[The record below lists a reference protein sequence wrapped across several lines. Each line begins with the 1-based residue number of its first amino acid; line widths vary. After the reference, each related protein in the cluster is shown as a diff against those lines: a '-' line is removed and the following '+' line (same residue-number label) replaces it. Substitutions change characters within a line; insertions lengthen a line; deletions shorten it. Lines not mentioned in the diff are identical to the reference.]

1 MRLIVGLG
9 NPGPAYAE
17 TRHNV
22 GFWVVAAVA
31 AEAGMRFRRHG
42 EVLRAEG
49 RLAGQEVTLAKPQ
62 SYMNRSGPVVAALVG
77 DLGLDL
83 SEVIVIHDDLDLD
96 PGRIRI
102 KARGGHGGHQ
112 GVLSIIDA
120 LESDRFAR
128 VKIGIGRPPD
138 GVDPADYVLAP
149 VSARERAVLEQV
161 VLQAV
166 RAVECWV
173 GEGLMA
179 AMNRFNVKRE
189 PKDR

>member
-1 MRLIVGLG
+1 LRLIVGLG

-22 GFWVVAAVA
+22 GFWVVVAVA
-31 AEAGMRFRRHG
+31 AEAGIRFRRHG

-49 RLAGQEVTLAKPQ
+49 RLGRDAVTLAKAQ
-62 SYMNRSGPVVAALVG
+62 SYMNRSGPVVAGLVG
-77 DLGLDL
+77 ELGLDL
-83 SEVIVIHDDLDLD
+83 SEVIVVHDDLDLA
-96 PGRIRI
+96 PGRIRV
-102 KARGGHGGHQ
+102 KARGGHGGHN

-149 VSARERAVLEQV
+149 MSAHERAVLDEAVQ
-161 VLQAV
+161 QAV
-166 RAVECWV
+166 GAVECWV

-179 AMNRFNVKRE
+179 AMNRFNVKPE
-189 PKDR
+189 LKDR

>member
-42 EVLRAEG
+42 EVLRAAG
-49 RLAGQEVTLAKPQ
+49 HLAGMPVTLAKPQ
-62 SYMNRSGPVVAALVG
+62 SYMNRCGPVVAALVG
-77 DLGLDL
+77 ELGLDL
-83 SEVIVIHDDLDLD
+83 SEMIVIHDDLDLD
-96 PGRIRI
+96 PGRLRL
-102 KARGGHGGHQ
+102 KARGGHGGHN

-149 VSARERAVLEQV
+149 LSARERAVLEEA
-161 VLQAV
+161 VLQAAK
-166 RAVECWV
+166 AVECWV

-179 AMNRFNVKRE
+179 AMNRCNVKRE
-189 PKDR
+189 S

>member
-1 MRLIVGLG
+1 VRLIVGLG

-42 EVLRAEG
+42 EDLRAEG
-49 RLAGQEVTLAKPQ
+49 RLAEQAVKLAKPQ
-62 SYMNRSGPVVAALVG
+62 SYVNRSGPVVAALVG
-77 DLGLDL
+77 DLGIDL

-112 GVLSIIDA
+112 GALSIIDA

-149 VSARERAVLEQV
+149 VSARARAVLEQV
-161 VLQAV
+161 VLQAA
-166 RAVECWV
+166 RARAGWGGGRV
-173 GEGLMA
+173 GA
-179 AMNRFNVKRE
+179 AMNRGTVKRE
-189 PKDR
+189 WVGR

>member
-9 NPGPAYAE
+9 NPGPAHAD

-22 GFWVVAAVA
+22 GFRVVEVLAAQ
-31 AEAGMRFRRHG
+31 AGIRFRRHG

-49 RLAGQEVTLAKPQ
+49 RLSAQAVTLAKPQ
-62 SYMNRSGPVVAALVG
+62 SYMNRSGPVVAALIG

-83 SEVIVIHDDLDLD
+83 SAVIVVHDDLDLE
-96 PGRIRI
+96 PGRLRI
-102 KARGGHGGHQ
+102 KARGGHGGHN

-138 GVDPADYVLAP
+138 DVEPGNYVLAP
-149 VSARERAVLEQV
+149 VSARERAVLEEA
-161 VLQAV
+161 VLQAAK
-166 RAVECWV
+166 AVECWV

-179 AMNRFNVKRE
+179 AMNRFNVKPE
-189 PKDR
+189 LKDR

>member
-1 MRLIVGLG
+1 LRLIVGLG
-9 NPGPAYAE
+9 NPGPAHAD

-22 GFWVVAAVA
+22 GFRVVEVLAAQ
-31 AEAGMRFRRHG
+31 AGIRFRRHG

-49 RLAGQEVTLAKPQ
+49 RLSAQAVTLAKPQ
-62 SYMNRSGPVVAALVG
+62 SYMNRSGPVVAALIR

-83 SEVIVIHDDLDLD
+83 SAVIVVHDDLDLE
-96 PGRIRI
+96 PGRLRI
-102 KARGGHGGHQ
+102 KARGGHGGHN

-138 GVDPADYVLAP
+138 DVEPGNYVLAP
-149 VSARERAVLEQV
+149 VSARERAVLEEA
-161 VLQAV
+161 VLQAAK
-166 RAVECWV
+166 AVECWV

-179 AMNRFNVKRE
+179 AMNRFNVKPE
-189 PKDR
+189 LKDR

>member
-9 NPGPAYAE
+9 NPGPAYAA

-22 GFWVVAAVA
+22 GFWVVEAMA
-31 AEAGMRFRRHG
+31 AEAGIRFRRHG
-42 EVLRAEG
+42 EALRAEG
-49 RLAGQEVTLAKPQ
+49 RLDGQAVTLVKPQ
-62 SYMNRSGPVVAALVG
+62 SYINRSGPVVASLVG

-83 SEVIVIHDDLDLD
+83 SEVIVVHDDLDLD
-96 PGRIRI
+96 PGRLRI
-102 KARGGHGGHQ
+102 KARGGHGGHN
-112 GVLSIIDA
+112 GILSIIDA

-138 GVDPADYVLAP
+138 GVDPADYVLDP
-149 VSARERAVLEQV
+149 ISARERTVLGEAVR
-161 VLQAV
+161 QAA

-189 PKDR
+189 S

>member
-9 NPGPAYAE
+9 NPGPAHAD

-22 GFWVVAAVA
+22 GFRVVEALAAQ
-31 AEAGMRFRRHG
+31 AGIRFRRHG

-49 RLAGQEVTLAKPQ
+49 RLAAQAVTLAKPQ
-62 SYMNRSGPVVAALVG
+62 SYMNRSGPVVAALIG

-83 SEVIVIHDDLDLD
+83 SAVIVVHDDLDLE
-96 PGRIRI
+96 PGRLRI
-102 KARGGHGGHQ
+102 KARGGHGGHN

-138 GVDPADYVLAP
+138 DVEPGNYVLAP
-149 VSARERAVLEQV
+149 VSARERAVLEEA
-161 VLQAV
+161 VLQAAK
-166 RAVECWV
+166 AVECWV

-189 PKDR
+189 SSDR

>member
-22 GFWVVAAVA
+22 GFWVVEAVA
-31 AEAGMRFRRHG
+31 AEAGIRFRRRG
-42 EVLRAEG
+42 EALKAEG
-49 RLAGQEVTLAKPQ
+49 RLAGQAVMLAKPQ
-62 SYMNRSGPVVAALVG
+62 SYMNRSGPVVASLIG

-83 SEVIVIHDDLDLD
+83 SEVLVVHDDLDLD
-96 PGRIRI
+96 PGRLRI
-102 KARGGHGGHQ
+102 KARGGPGGHN

-138 GVDPADYVLAP
+138 GMDPADYVLAP
-149 VSARERAVLEQV
+149 ASARERALLEETV
-161 VLQAV
+161 RQAAG
-166 RAVECWV
+166 AVGCWV
-173 GEGLMA
+173 GEGLMT

-189 PKDR
+189 S

>member
-49 RLAGQEVTLAKPQ
+49 RLAGQAVTLAKPQ

-77 DLGLDL
+77 DLGIDL

-120 LESDRFAR
+120 LKSDRFAR

-138 GVDPADYVLAP
+138 GVEPADYVLAP
-149 VSARERAVLEQV
+149 VSARERAVLEEAVQ
-161 VLQAV
+161 QAV

-179 AMNRFNVKRE
+179 AMNQFNVKRE
-189 PKDR
+189 S

>member
-49 RLAGQEVTLAKPQ
+49 RLAGQAVTLAKPQ
-62 SYMNRSGPVVAALVG
+62 SYMNRSGPIVAAQVD

-149 VSARERAVLEQV
+149 MSAHERAVLDEAVQ
-161 VLQAV
+161 QAV
-166 RAVECWV
+166 GAVECWV

-179 AMNRFNVKRE
+179 AMNRFNVKPE
-189 PKDR
+189 LKDR

>member
-1 MRLIVGLG
+1 LRLIVGLG

-22 GFWVVAAVA
+22 GFWVVVAVA
-31 AEAGMRFRRHG
+31 AEAGIRFRRHG

-49 RLAGQEVTLAKPQ
+49 HLGCDAVTLAKPQ
-62 SYMNRSGPVVAALVG
+62 SYMNRSGPVVAGLVG
-77 DLGLDL
+77 ELGLDL
-83 SEVIVIHDDLDLD
+83 SEVIVVHDDLDLA
-96 PGRIRI
+96 PGRIRV
-102 KARGGHGGHQ
+102 KARGGHGGHN

-149 VSARERAVLEQV
+149 MSAHERAVLDEAVQ
-161 VLQAV
+161 QAV
-166 RAVECWV
+166 GAVECWV

-179 AMNRFNVKRE
+179 AMNRFNVKPE
-189 PKDR
+189 LKDR